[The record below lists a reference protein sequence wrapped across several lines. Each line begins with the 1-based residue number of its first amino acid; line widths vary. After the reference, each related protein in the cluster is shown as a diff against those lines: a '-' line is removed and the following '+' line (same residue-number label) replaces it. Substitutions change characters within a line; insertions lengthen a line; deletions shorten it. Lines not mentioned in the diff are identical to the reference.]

1 RRRRLFSEETR
12 VSRTIREL
20 VEERSAEIVGRAA
33 EKAALLQTLEEGGPL
48 VVFVHGIAGVGKS
61 TLLEAFAG
69 EARSRGETVVVID
82 CRSIEPT
89 ERGFLDRV
97 AHAVGGTP
105 ASAEEAAERLAGL
118 GERVVLVLD
127 TYEVLRLLD
136 SWVRVAFAPA
146 LRENTRLVV

>member
-1 RRRRLFSEETR
+1 
-12 VSRTIREL
+12 
-20 VEERSAEIVGRAA
+20 A

-61 TLLEAFAG
+61 TLLEAFAS
-69 EARSRGETVVVID
+69 EARSRGETVVMID

-89 ERGFLDRV
+89 ERGFLDRL
-97 AHAVGGTP
+97 ADTVGGAPT
-105 ASAEEAAERLAGL
+105 SAVEAAERLAGL

-136 SWVRVAFAPA
+136 SWIRLVFTPA
-146 LRENTRLVV
+146 LHDNTRLVVDALETHMA